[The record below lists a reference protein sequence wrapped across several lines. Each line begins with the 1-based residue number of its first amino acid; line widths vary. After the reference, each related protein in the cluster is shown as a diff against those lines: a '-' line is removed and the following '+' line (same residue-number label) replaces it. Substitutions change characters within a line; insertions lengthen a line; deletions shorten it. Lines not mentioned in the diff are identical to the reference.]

1 VAKLDTQSVEI
12 IGRNRLI
19 NELLYAGI
27 EIAMPARDRGL
38 DLVAYV
44 DLNDQLDY
52 FAAIPIQMKAAS
64 TRAFGIDRKYEKF
77 PHLIMAFVWHVA
89 SPTDAVTYAMTYKD
103 LHAIAEEM
111 GYTRTPSWME
121 RNGYS
126 SSSPSRRVVERLE
139 QHRMTS
145 ARWWKLVTGRDIVC
159 T

>member
-1 VAKLDTQSVEI
+1 VKKLDTQSVEI

-27 EIAMPARDRGL
+27 ENAMSARDRGL

-52 FAAIPIQMKAAS
+52 FAAVPIQMKASS

-77 PHLIMAFVWHVA
+77 PHLVMAFVWHVA
-89 SPTDAVTYAMTYKD
+89 SPVDAVTYAMTYKD

-111 GYTRTPSWME
+111 GYTKTLSWMQRNSYSCSNPSKLVIE
-121 RNGYS
+121 RF
-126 SSSPSRRVVERLE
+126 E
-139 QHRMTS
+139 QHRMTPEK
-145 ARWWKLVTGRDIVC
+145 WWELVTRRNIAGS
-159 T
+159 